1 MQGAGSQVA
10 PGTASTSQQ
19 ADNTGDNQGSQAVAA
34 STSPPAGS
42 KDGTKQPQ
50 NLIDLDSPATTPSP
64 ASHEIPGLMA
74 TLDINN

>member
-19 ADNTGDNQGSQAVAA
+19 ADNTGDNQGSQAVSAY
-34 STSPPAGS
+34 TSQPAGS
-42 KDGTKQPQ
+42 QDGTQ

-64 ASHEIPGLMA
+64 ASNEIPGLMA
-74 TLDINN
+74 TLDMNN